1 MNRQGLITTQDG
13 KLAGSHCTFLHNA
26 SSLETNLD
34 TKGINYGRSGF
45 VSFEF
50 DLSLLNFEFE
60 FRSMASS
67 RTPPFV
73 PANYHAILRVFTYR
87 VSVSRG

>member
-45 VSFEF
+45 VA
-50 DLSLLNFEFE
+50 SLLNFEFE